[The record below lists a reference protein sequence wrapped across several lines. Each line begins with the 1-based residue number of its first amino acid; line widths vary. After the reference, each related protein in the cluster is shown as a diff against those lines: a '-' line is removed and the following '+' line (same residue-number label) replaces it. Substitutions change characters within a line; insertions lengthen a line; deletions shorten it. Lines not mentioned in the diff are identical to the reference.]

1 MLLLDIFGN
10 IISGIKRYN
19 QRYQQKL
26 NRFLETEK
34 DD

>member
-1 MLLLDIFGN
+1 MLLLDIFEN

-26 NRFLETEK
+26 NHFLETDK